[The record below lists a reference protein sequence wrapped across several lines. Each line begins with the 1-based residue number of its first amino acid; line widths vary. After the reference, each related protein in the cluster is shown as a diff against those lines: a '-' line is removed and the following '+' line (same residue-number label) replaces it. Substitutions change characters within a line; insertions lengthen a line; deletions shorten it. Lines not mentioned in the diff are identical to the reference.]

1 MFLIFIKDLPKILK
15 HSAADIYADDTTI
28 SANVDYRSAPGAL
41 NQVLQ
46 ADVGKAAQWTK
57 DNKIVLNETKTK
69 TMLVAGKHLRNKM
82 SSTSLTVNVNSV
94 ELEQVQSHKLLGV
107 IIDTQLNFL
116 HIDNLC
122 KKLTQHIAVLKKI
135 RRHLPLDQRILY
147 YNTMIKQTMMYGSSV
162 WVSTSVDNL
171 NKVFRL
177 QRRAAQVILNADTR
191 ANRVDLF
198 RELNWLPFFH
208 EAKINQCALVYKRLN
223 GVCPN
228 YMLELLKRN
237 IDIRSTE
244 KQSRYGSLNL
254 ICPKYKRE

>member
-1 MFLIFIKDLPKILK
+1 M
-15 HSAADIYADDTTI
+15 HT
-28 SANVDYRSAPGAL
+28 
-41 NQVLQ
+41 
-46 ADVGKAAQWTK
+46 
-57 DNKIVLNETKTK
+57 
-69 TMLVAGKHLRNKM
+69 
-82 SSTSLTVNVNSV
+82 
-94 ELEQVQSHKLLGV
+94 
-107 IIDTQLNFL
+107 
-116 HIDNLC
+116 DNLC

-135 RRHLPLDQRILY
+135 RRHLPLDQRIVY

-254 ICPKYKRE
+254 ICPKYKRESEGTRTFQVSATRFWNSPPHGIKCSSSLE